1 MIVTCQEC
9 ESSFNINDEIIKE
22 TGSKVKCSKCENVFV
37 VYPEVESGEADFEAP
52 LAAFA
57 QDDDDLDFAQ
67 EDESDDDLGLPD
79 LDSMFEEDQESDVA
93 DLSDDLD
100 IDIGGDLEADD
111 LDLDIGEDLEAED
124 ILSEL
129 DESAETDLPD
139 IDTMMDFDEDSDAEA
154 PGEDIDEE
162 LELDLD
168 EGLGID
174 DIDEPEE
181 LGAETDETELD
192 MLDAESLLD
201 EDGALEAED
210 T

>member
-9 ESSFNINDEIIKE
+9 ESSFNINDEMIKE

-37 VYPEVESGEADFEAP
+37 VYPEAESGEADFEAP
-52 LAAFA
+52 LAALA

-124 ILSEL
+124 ILQSTVFN
-129 DESAETDLPD
+129 D
-139 IDTMMDFDEDSDAEA
+139 
-154 PGEDIDEE
+154 
-162 LELDLD
+162 
-168 EGLGID
+168 
-174 DIDEPEE
+174 
-181 LGAETDETELD
+181 
-192 MLDAESLLD
+192 
-201 EDGALEAED
+201 
-210 T
+210 